1 MAPPSPRHTLR
12 ENTVKSTKIDKNS
25 AKFGK
30 NAEKINKNDNIS
42 NNNDRLQAKQSVSLP
57 TPPPLPLSRVEKQNL
72 STFVDNDS
80 IDREQ
85 KDNFNDVND
94 VQRVN
99 KRKIDEFEE
108 IGLYL
113 REHKNLK
120 LFFFEFYFSK
130 HPAILL
136 NSL

>member
-12 ENTVKSTKIDKNS
+12 ENTVKASKIDKNV

-30 NAEKINKNDNIS
+30 TSEKINKNDNIS
-42 NNNDRLQAKQSVSLP
+42 NNNDRLQAKQSASLP
-57 TPPPLPLSRVEKQNL
+57 NPPPLPLSRVEKQNL
-72 STFVDNDS
+72 STFVDNDL

-108 IGLYL
+108 IGL
-113 REHKNLK
+113 
-120 LFFFEFYFSK
+120 
-130 HPAILL
+130 
-136 NSL
+136 